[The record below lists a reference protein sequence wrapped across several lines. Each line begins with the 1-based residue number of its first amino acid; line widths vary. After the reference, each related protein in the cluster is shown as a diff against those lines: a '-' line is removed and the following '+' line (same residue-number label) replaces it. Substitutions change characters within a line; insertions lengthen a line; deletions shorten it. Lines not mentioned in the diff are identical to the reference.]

1 MIDELVLEQ
10 LFADTVEEI
19 PLPDTGMTRVI
30 DELELVV
37 REPRRASARSAR
49 VMLAAAAA
57 VAVIVGAAVVLRGP
71 SSTTSSKSAT
81 SALPSAGANDSFP
94 GSPTVQD
101 HGVVRSR
108 ATKAIPGLS
117 VGAGSGAAAYAT
129 TGSSPSSAPIVPA
142 VGAVDGAKIVKT
154 GTLDLQVARN
164 TLRTAVNRVSS
175 VAVGLDGYIA
185 NSSTSYDGP
194 DPTGQITMRV
204 PVGNFESAIK
214 QLKALPDVKVL
225 GDSETGKD
233 VTAQYTD
240 FQAQLAAAQSE
251 NSAFLDVLSHA
262 TSIGD
267 ILAVRDRITQVQ
279 SEINQLQ
286 GQINLLNDKA
296 AYSAI
301 AVTLAERTV
310 TAPTHVATAPSGLS
324 KAWQDARQGFSNSV
338 EWIIARSGGALIV
351 FLAILVLLF
360 GLRYLYPVVRR
371 ALL

>member
-10 LFADTVEEI
+10 LLTETAEEI
-19 PLPDTGMTRVI
+19 PLPDLGMTRVI
-30 DELELVV
+30 DELELAV
-37 REPRRASARSAR
+37 REPRRASARPAR

-57 VAVIVGAAVVLRGP
+57 VAVIVGAAVMLGGT
-71 SSTTSSKSAT
+71 SSTSSSKSA
-81 SALPSAGANDSFP
+81 SLALPTVADAGP
-94 GSPTVQD
+94 I
-101 HGVVRSR
+101 HGTPPSISNARSR
-108 ATKAIPGLS
+108 AARALPGVS

-129 TGSSPSSAPIVPA
+129 TGSSASSSPTTPA

-154 GTLDLQVARN
+154 GTLDLQVAHN

-175 VAVGLDGYIA
+175 VAVGLGGYIA

-240 FQAQLAAAQSE
+240 LQAQLTAAQSE

-267 ILAVRDRITQVQ
+267 ILSVRDRITQVQ
-279 SEINQLQ
+279 AEINQLQ

-296 AYSAI
+296 AFSAI
-301 AVTLAERTV
+301 AVTLAEKTV
-310 TAPTHVATAPSGLS
+310 TAATHVATPPTGLS